1 MIEKFCVSPCSGT
14 HCVAVES
21 LLLFLNAYRKY
32 KLVGQ
37 KTTLMESRTLPVVP
51 LKVNKTIQSFTTCEQ
66 KFRARPFISGGSG
79 CGLVMVVE
87 VVVEEVVVGV
97 VEVLAKVS
105 VVAVATVVK
114 INYKRPLAYLS
125 IHVICDVITTRF
137 SFTLARTFCIRNLI
151 KSNIPYNQVY
161 EITKY
166 CIQHLAIL
174 RKHMPTSINQQKIQ
188 RAFGKFDIY

>member
-1 MIEKFCVSPCSGT
+1 MIEKFCVSPCCGT

-66 KFRARPFISGGSG
+66 KFRARPFISSGGG
-79 CGLVMVVE
+79 CGLVVVVE
-87 VVVEEVVVGV
+87 VVVEVVMGVVVVV
-97 VEVLAKVS
+97 VEVLAMVS

-114 INYKRPLAYLS
+114 VNYNRPLAYLS

-151 KSNIPYNQVY
+151 KSNIPYTIRY
-161 EITKY
+161 TK
-166 CIQHLAIL
+166 
-174 RKHMPTSINQQKIQ
+174 
-188 RAFGKFDIY
+188 